1 MPIDQNTLLII
12 ISCIGGLTL
21 VLLIFVIQIY
31 LRLKKFLVPVDA
43 NNIAESLQNLNKNI
57 QNLEQF
63 QNTTEAYLKDVEVRL
78 KKSIQSTHTVR
89 FNPFQGTGEGG
100 NQSFAT
106 AFLNENGDGAVISS
120 IYTRDRVSVFAK
132 AIKNFTSDYG
142 MSDEEKEALEKAKDK
157 LK

>member
-21 VLLIFVIQIY
+21 VLLILVIQIY
-31 LRLKKFLVPVDA
+31 LRLKKFLVPIDA

-57 QNLEQF
+57 KSLEQF
-63 QNTTEAYLKDVEVRL
+63 QNITEAYLKDVEVRL
-78 KKSIQSTHTVR
+78 RKSIQSTHTVR

-132 AIKNFTSDYG
+132 AIKNFTSVYG

>member
-21 VLLIFVIQIY
+21 VLLILVIQIY

-63 QNTTEAYLKDVEVRL
+63 QNTTETYLKDVEVRL
-78 KKSIQSTHTVR
+78 RKSIQSTHTVR

-106 AFLNENGDGAVISS
+106 AFLNENGDGAQ
-120 IYTRDRVSVFAK
+120 
-132 AIKNFTSDYG
+132 NFYGLEESDVRQEII
-142 MSDEEKEALEKAKDK
+142 MIR
-157 LK
+157 

>member
-1 MPIDQNTLLII
+1 MTFDQNTLLII

-21 VLLIFVIQIY
+21 ILLIIIVQMHF
-31 LRLKKFLVPVDA
+31 RLKKFLVGIDSH
-43 NNIAESLQNLNKNI
+43 NIAHSI
-57 QNLEQF
+57 QNLSSDIKKLQEF
-63 QNTTEAYLKDVEVRL
+63 QSSATNHLQAVEIRL
-78 KKSIQSTHTVR
+78 KNSVQAVHTIR

-132 AIKNFTSDYG
+132 AIKKFNSEYG
-142 MSDEEKEALEKAKDK
+142 MSEEEKQALNEAREK

>member
-21 VLLIFVIQIY
+21 VLLILVIQIY
-31 LRLKKFLVPVDA
+31 LRLKKFLVPIDA

-63 QNTTEAYLKDVEVRL
+63 QNITEAYLKDVEVRL
-78 KKSIQSTHTVR
+78 RKSIQSTHTVR

-132 AIKNFTSDYG
+132 AIKHFTSDYG
-142 MSDEEKEALEKAKDK
+142 MSEEEKEALEKAKDK

>member
-12 ISCIGGLTL
+12 VSCIGGLTL

-57 QNLEQF
+57 ENLEQF

-78 KKSIQSTHTVR
+78 RKSIQSTHTVR

-142 MSDEEKEALEKAKDK
+142 MSDEEKEALEKAKEK

>member
-1 MPIDQNTLLII
+1 MTFDQNTLLII

-21 VLLIFVIQIY
+21 ILLIIIVQMHF
-31 LRLKKFLVPVDA
+31 RLKKFLVGMDSH
-43 NNIAESLQNLNKNI
+43 NISDSLQNLSSDIRNLQEFQSKATDHL
-57 QNLEQF
+57 QN
-63 QNTTEAYLKDVEVRL
+63 VEIRL
-78 KKSIQSTHTVR
+78 KNSIQSVHTIR

-132 AIKNFTSDYG
+132 AIKKFNSDYG
-142 MSDEEKEALEKAKDK
+142 MSEEEKQALNQAKEK